1 VFDGENTTIRLHDQQ
16 LVKPSRSYTT
26 ALDGDGMLN
35 STFCMT
41 CHNQRAVHA
50 SAELGGEVDG
60 DQLVCAACHANVSNY
75 TTGFGDKQ
83 IHGIRYINDSGVYSG
98 EWLRSSAANCTTC
111 HQGSLI
117 SEIYVNST
125 TSVTLPKVS
134 SPLNHSGNASA
145 GSLWNNTDEGYF
157 GPWKNPDSNN
167 LRGCLYCHGNIDKDQ
182 TTVDDIN
189 LTVHNATALGRVQ
202 SIYLD
207 QGSVMNNTIA
217 DGRYYCAQ
225 CHFPGNVN
233 RSATIDL
240 FTNAGFDAPQNI
252 TYNDSGDPD
261 YFFNHSKALEG
272 KSSDRK
278 CTNCHGVSLPG
289 NARMD
294 EFVHNVE
301 AGQGSPDCVACHD
314 LGDSAPSV
322 LNISAI
328 EVSVHA
334 QLNNRSGDPGTTDTE
349 YNSRNRK
356 CWACHSNGSTPSL
369 DVNRGMGNNM
379 TSPWKCPDCHTQS
392 GSRYGVFN
400 RTYMPTV
407 YEHFIFGVDIKANS
421 KFTGGNAT
429 VLSCLGCHNRSEMI
443 QENNDPNT
451 GTSDFPDTDGD
462 GVVGGNRSPYHYGR
476 NRSALRITRNSS
488 DCGDGSS
495 TNCSKL
501 NTFPANTNYTYTN
514 CSYCHQNSTTSFDV
528 AMNDTGHKSML
539 NHTDSSVG
547 PYCTDCHIA
556 YDGNTTVRIHDLQ
569 LEKPFRNYT
578 PASDREGMLNSS
590 LCTTCHLNKEVHAE
604 TELIGELDSD
614 TLECASCHANVSNY
628 TTGFGDKQTAPP
640 AIRAARFRRSGSTQP
655 IA

>member
-1 VFDGENTTIRLHDQQ
+1 
-16 LVKPSRSYTT
+16 
-26 ALDGDGMLN
+26 
-35 STFCMT
+35 
-41 CHNQRAVHA
+41 
-50 SAELGGEVDG
+50 VDG

-278 CTNCHGVSLPG
+278 CTNCH
-289 NARMD
+289 
-294 EFVHNVE
+294 
-301 AGQGSPDCVACHD
+301 
-314 LGDSAPSV
+314 
-322 LNISAI
+322 
-328 EVSVHA
+328 VHA

-451 GTSDFPDTDGD
+451 GTSDRMGT
-462 GVVGGNRSPYHYGR
+462 
-476 NRSALRITRNSS
+476 AWW
-488 DCGDGSS
+488 
-495 TNCSKL
+495 
-501 NTFPANTNYTYTN
+501 A
-514 CSYCHQNSTTSFDV
+514 
-528 AMNDTGHKSML
+528 ATGAPIIMA
-539 NHTDSSVG
+539 G
-547 PYCTDCHIA
+547 
-556 YDGNTTVRIHDLQ
+556 
-569 LEKPFRNYT
+569 
-578 PASDREGMLNSS
+578 
-590 LCTTCHLNKEVHAE
+590 
-604 TELIGELDSD
+604 
-614 TLECASCHANVSNY
+614 
-628 TTGFGDKQTAPP
+628 TA
-640 AIRAARFRRSGSTQP
+640 ARSGSPETQV
-655 IA
+655 IAATVQAPTAAS